1 MIARAR
7 FLVPSLMSFA
17 MIAVTLSLGVWQIER
32 KAVKESLIAALD
44 ARIDAAPQPLP
55 PPSEWSKLTPE
66 RDEFRRVRFAARFTG
81 SDAFVYAGAGSP
93 LRTDVS
99 GPGTWAFAP
108 AKLANGETV
117 VVDRGFVAEGQQ
129 SRIVVPQG
137 EAELVG
143 VIRFPES
150 RGWLTP
156 AEDRAKRLWFLRDHA
171 EIARA
176 SGWGTVAP
184 FYIDLESP
192 APDGGV
198 PKPGAV
204 QPKLRNE
211 HLQYALT
218 WFGLALVVAG
228 GFGVWLRQQMQAGR

>member
-1 MIARAR
+1 MR
-7 FLVPSLMSFA
+7 FV
-17 MIAVTLSLGVWQIER
+17 
-32 KAVKESLIAALD
+32 
-44 ARIDAAPQPLP
+44 
-55 PPSEWSKLTPE
+55 
-66 RDEFRRVRFAARFTG
+66 ARFTDQ
-81 SDAFVYAGAGSP
+81 DAFVYAGAGSP

-108 AKLANGETV
+108 AKLATGETV
-117 VVDRGFVAEGQQ
+117 VVDRGFVADGQQ
-129 SRIVVPQG
+129 SASLMPQG

-176 SGWGTVAP
+176 TGWGAVAP
-184 FYIDLESP
+184 FISISRSP
-192 APDGGV
+192 VPDGGV

-228 GFGVWLRQQMQAGR
+228 GFGVWLRQQLRAGR